1 MEYLVSFKEDSVWSV
16 NYHTRS
22 FSRNIHY
29 DGRGGGYLCRILLE
43 QNDSGRL
50 LTRAR
55 KQLWLSGLGGTAGEP
70 YSSSE
75 RNTLGEGVF
84 PSYTQ

>member
-1 MEYLVSFKEDSVWSV
+1 MDNDSLLRLNSFF
-16 NYHTRS
+16 TTL
-22 FSRNIHY
+22 RNIQEAV
-29 DGRGGGYLCRILLE
+29 ISLE

-70 YSSSE
+70 SSSSE
-75 RNTLGEGVF
+75 RNTLAEGVF
-84 PSYTQ
+84 PSYTVEMPCNYYPA

>member
-1 MEYLVSFKEDSVWSV
+1 MF
-16 NYHTRS
+16 
-22 FSRNIHY
+22 
-29 DGRGGGYLCRILLE
+29 LE

-55 KQLWLSGLGGTAGEP
+55 KRLWLSGLGGTAGEP
-70 YSSSE
+70 SSSSE